1 MIVLD
6 TSGLL
11 AAIDSSQR
19 RHESAR
25 SALESDAGPLL
36 LSPFVLAELDYLLLT
51 RVGVAAEV
59 LLLDEV
65 AEGAYHLESFG
76 SEDVRAAKELID
88 RYHGLKIGIA
98 DASVV
103 VIAARVGT
111 NRILTLDE
119 RHFRAIRPLRGRTFQ
134 LLPKD

>member
-1 MIVLD
+1 VIVLD

-25 SALESDAGPLL
+25 QALESDAGPLL

-51 RVGVAAEV
+51 RVGVDAEI

-65 AEGAYHLESFG
+65 AEGTYRLEGFG
-76 SEDVRAAKELID
+76 REDVRAAKELIE
-88 RYHGLKIGIA
+88 RYRELGIGIA
-98 DASVV
+98 DASIVI
-103 VIAARVGT
+103 IAARVGT